1 MQHKSY
7 YKRNLLGCRSG
18 ENTAGVV
25 LDRSK
30 PKRLGGK
37 GNDREYYYQ
46 KGAEKYEINEWV

>member
-25 LDRSK
+25 IDSSK
-30 PKRLGGK
+30 PNRLGGK
-37 GNDREYYYQ
+37 GNEFAKVWSTKQ
-46 KGAEKYEINEWV
+46 EG